1 MPGLTRPKYLMPD
14 FIRKAILE
22 RGLMEIYPSRPEYQQ
37 NDYIGWISL
46 AKRMKTQSKRLNQ
59 MLNELEAGDKYMNMV
74 YIPKHYSE

>member
-1 MPGLTRPKYLMPD
+1 
-14 FIRKAILE
+14 
-22 RGLMEIYPSRPEYQQ
+22 MEIYLSRPEYQQ